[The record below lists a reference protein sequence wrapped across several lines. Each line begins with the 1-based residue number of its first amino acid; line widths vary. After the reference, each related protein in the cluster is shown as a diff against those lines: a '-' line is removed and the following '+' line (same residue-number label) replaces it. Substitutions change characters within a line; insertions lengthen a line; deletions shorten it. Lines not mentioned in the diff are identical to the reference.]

1 MFKILIKN
9 REIESTSTIEKYS
22 YYQESGK
29 DFETED
35 KNVAISKTNDLLDVY
50 LRKDIQIVEVY
61 EVKTQ
66 ITTEIPDID
75 ASIDSNIIPEN
86 IKKGIEILGVIGTYE
101 GEPNNETSE
110 EPENNNSED
119 EENQG

>member
-9 REIESTSTIEKYS
+9 REVESTSTIDKYS
-22 YYQESGK
+22 YYQENEK
-29 DFETED
+29 DFETEN
-35 KNVAISKTNDLLDVY
+35 KVEAIEKANDLLDVY

-66 ITTEIPDID
+66 ITTKIPDVD
-75 ASIDSNIIPEN
+75 ASIDDNIKPEN

-101 GEPNNETSE
+101 GETEHS
-110 EPENNNSED
+110 
-119 EENQG
+119 